1 MSKTKWRS
9 VDGIVLLNKPIG
21 LSSNQALQRV
31 RRLYRAAK
39 AGHTGALDPLA
50 TGMLPLC
57 LGEATKFSQFLLDAD
72 KRYLTCIRLGQRTTT
87 GDREG
92 EILTEEVVPDL
103 TEEELESILN
113 RFRGDIEQI
122 PPMYSALKHEGKP
135 LYEYARK
142 GIVIERKRR
151 QVTISNVTLV
161 SRTANTLTLDIQC
174 SKGTYIRTIGEDIG
188 EALGCGAHLH
198 SLHRISTAGY
208 SPEGMLT
215 LEEFEALAEQGE
227 EVLDAKLMTMD
238 TAVGHMDRV
247 ELSSQYTREMLFG
260 RTVSRADLPVPT
272 AEGVLFRM
280 YDQAT
285 QRFLGLGVLKGS
297 VIKPHRLVNTSEL
310 TDF

>member
-72 KRYLTCIRLGQRTTT
+72 KRYITCIQLGKRTTT

-92 EILTEEVVPDL
+92 DVLTEEATPTL
-103 TEEELESILN
+103 TDEELDLVLD
-113 RFRGDIEQI
+113 RFRGEIEQI

-135 LYEYARK
+135 LYEYARQ

-151 QVTISNVTLV
+151 RVTITNLTLV
-161 SRTANTLTLDIQC
+161 SRTEDTLTLDIQC
-174 SKGTYIRTIGEDIG
+174 TKGTYIRTIGEDIG

-198 SLHRISTAGY
+198 SLHRVSTAGY

-215 LEEFEALAEQGE
+215 LEEFEHIAEQGE
-227 EVLDAKLMTMD
+227 AELDAYLMTMD
-238 TAVGHMDRV
+238 TAVEHLNRV
-247 ELSSQYTREMLFG
+247 ELQPEETKEMLFG
-260 RTVSRADLPVPT
+260 RSVENLTSFDDESLVRL
-272 AEGVLFRM
+272 
-280 YDQAT
+280 YDKNT
-285 QRFLGLGVLKGS
+285 QRFLGLGILKDT
-297 VIKPHRLVNTSEL
+297 IIRPHRLVNTSEL
-310 TDF
+310 TNI

>member
-1 MSKTKWRS
+1 MVKAKWRS

-31 RRLYRAAK
+31 RRLYQAAK

-57 LGEATKFSQFLLDAD
+57 LGEATKFSQYLLDAN
-72 KRYLTCIRLGQRTTT
+72 KRYLTCIQLGKRTTT

-92 EILTEEVVPDL
+92 EVLTEELIPTLIDESL
-103 TEEELESILN
+103 EEILDG
-113 RFRGDIEQI
+113 FRGEIEQI

-135 LYEYARK
+135 LYEYARQ

-151 QVTISNVTLV
+151 RVTISNLTLV
-161 SRTANTLTLDIQC
+161 SRTEDTLTLDIQC

-208 SPEGMLT
+208 LPENMMT
-215 LEEFEALAEQGE
+215 LEQFEAIAEQGYE
-227 EVLDAKLMTMD
+227 ALDSHLISMD
-238 TAVGHMDRV
+238 TAVEHFTRV
-247 ELSSQYTREMLFG
+247 NLPEADTLDMLFG
-260 RTVSRADLPVPT
+260 RTIPSPVSLEHETV
-272 AEGVLFRM
+272 VRM
-280 YDQAT
+280 YDHGS
-285 QRFLGLGVLKGS
+285 QRFLGLGQ
-297 VIKPHRLVNTSEL
+297 IKETSIRPYRLVNTSEFSL
-310 TDF
+310 

>member
-72 KRYLTCIRLGQRTTT
+72 KRYLTCIQLGKRTTT
-87 GDREG
+87 GDKEG
-92 EILTEEVVPDL
+92 DILTNEPVPSLAD
-103 TEEELESILN
+103 EELDAILN
-113 RFRGDIEQI
+113 RFRGEIEQI

-135 LYEYARK
+135 LYEYARQ

-151 QVTISNVTLV
+151 KVTISNLTLV
-161 SRTANTLTLDIQC
+161 SRTEDSLTLDIQC

-188 EALGCGAHLH
+188 EALGCGAHLS

-208 SPEGMLT
+208 LPEKMMT
-215 LEEFEALAEQGE
+215 LEEFEAIAEQGE
-227 EVLDAKLMTMD
+227 EALDRLLMPMD
-238 TAVGHMDRV
+238 SAVDYLEKVDLPEASTLDM
-247 ELSSQYTREMLFG
+247 SFG
-260 RTVSRADLPVPT
+260 RTVPAPVT
-272 AEGVLFRM
+272 LNNGCLVRL
-280 YDQAT
+280 YDQSS
-285 QRFLGLGVLKGS
+285 QRFLGLGLVKEAF
-297 VIKPHRLVNTSEL
+297 IKPHRLLNTSSRS
-310 TDF
+310 

>member
-57 LGEATKFSQFLLDAD
+57 LGEATKFSQFLLDAN
-72 KRYLTCIRLGQRTTT
+72 KRYLTCIQLGKRTTT

-92 EILTEEVVPDL
+92 EILSHEPVPAL
-103 TEEELESILN
+103 TDAELEAILD
-113 RFRGDIEQI
+113 RFRGEIEQI

-135 LYEYARK
+135 LYEYARQ

-151 QVTISNVTLV
+151 QVTISDLTLV
-161 SRTANTLTLDIQC
+161 SRTEDSLTLDIQC

-188 EALGCGAHLH
+188 EALGCGAHLK

-215 LEEFEALAEQGE
+215 LEEFEAIAEQGE
-227 EVLDAKLMTMD
+227 AALDAHLMPMD
-238 TAVGHMDRV
+238 SAVDYLHRI
-247 ELSSQYTREMLFG
+247 ELPAHDTKDMLFG
-260 RTVSRADLPVPT
+260 RTVSSPIPLE
-272 AEGVLFRM
+272 EGSLLRL
-280 YDQAT
+280 YDQDS
-285 QRFLGLGVLKGS
+285 QDFLGLGK
-297 VIKPHRLVNTSEL
+297 IKETNIRPHRLLNTSESANK
-310 TDF
+310 